1 MIQWY
6 PGHMAKAKRE
16 ISEIIKQVDIV
27 YLVLDGRVPI
37 SSVNPDLLELISHKP
52 ILYIYN
58 KSTLTDLKRLNEVI
72 SLNNINNYVITDAI
86 KKTNI
91 KQITSKTTDM
101 LSDYIKRQQN
111 RGYKNVTVKAL
122 VIGIPNV
129 GKSSLINALA
139 NKRVAS
145 TNKFPGHTRALKW
158 INVSNQVYVSDSPG
172 VLWPKFEDE
181 IVGYRLA
188 LTGAIKEELLPKEQ
202 LAKYGFNLIQEKY
215 PNKIF
220 NYYKI
225 KEEDENLFFNE
236 LANLR
241 GFLLNDGKMD
251 LAQAQT
257 QFLNDIKN
265 GLLGE
270 ICFD

>member
-16 ISEIIKQVDIV
+16 IREIINQVNIV

-37 SSVNPDLLELISHKP
+37 SSVNPDLLELISNKP

-58 KSTLTDLKRLNEVI
+58 KSTLADLRRLNEVI
-72 SLNNINNYVITDAI
+72 QTNNIENYVIVDALR
-86 KKTNI
+86 KTNI
-91 KQITSKTTDM
+91 KQITSKTNDI
-101 LSDYIKRQQN
+101 LADFIQRQQN
-111 RGYKNVTVKAL
+111 RGYKNVTLKAL

-145 TNKFPGHTRALKW
+145 TNKLPGHTRQLKW
-158 INVSNQVYVSDSPG
+158 INVGSQVYLSDSPG
-172 VLWPKFEDE
+172 VLWPKFEDKE
-181 IVGYRLA
+181 VGYKLA
-188 LTGAIKEELLPKEQ
+188 LTGAIKEDILPKEK
-202 LAKYGFNLIQEKY
+202 LAIYGFNILMERYRNRI
-215 PNKIF
+215 N
-220 NYYKI
+220 NHYKI
-225 KEEDENLFFNE
+225 DEEDPNDFFNK
-236 LANLR
+236 LGKHR
-241 GFLLNDGKMD
+241 GFILSDGSVDLN
-251 LAQAQT
+251 QAQT

-270 ICFD
+270 ICLD